1 MAAETLLLRRREHR
15 QAVRRRSLDA
25 MWPVHAA
32 GRWPEGLSLSREDI
46 YEERI

>member
-1 MAAETLLLRRREHR
+1 MEAETLLLRRG
-15 QAVRRRSLDA
+15 RRPRAQRKFSLDA

-32 GRWPEGLSLSREDI
+32 GRWPEGLSLSREDM